1 MTDAIPDPRSYY
13 NKGQVYWDAKNWV
26 MAIGELIKAIQA
38 DPNLT
43 DAYWDRAYS
52 YSKLDQL
59 EDSLDDYTKAIQL
72 DPDLAWA
79 SNNRGLTFRNLG
91 QTANADADDSKA
103 CSLDSQYC

>member
-59 EDSLDDYTKAIQL
+59 EDSLDDYTKVIQL
-72 DPDLAWA
+72 HPDDALAYYQ
-79 SNNRGLTFRNLG
+79 RGIAYEQLG
-91 QTANADADDSKA
+91 VFSLSNADKA
-103 CSLDSQYC
+103 KA

>member
-59 EDSLDDYTKAIQL
+59 EDSLDDYTKVIQL
-72 DPDLAWA
+72 HPDVALAYYQ
-79 SNNRGLTFRNLG
+79 RGIAYEQLG
-91 QTANADADDSKA
+91 VFSLSNADKAKA

>member
-59 EDSLDDYTKAIQL
+59 EDSLDDYTKAIPL
-72 DPDLAWA
+72 DTALAWA
-79 SNNRGLTFRNLG
+79 SNNRGFTFRNLG
-91 QTANADADDSKA
+91 QTANADADDAKA